1 MNKVIS
7 EKIKTSIIEQV
18 VFGDNVRDVAEK
30 YHVSRASI
38 YRWMKAYEY
47 RQKYNTDN
55 LLTFTQM
62 KRIMDRA
69 TKKLH
74 ILSSAPCGT
83 NSPLLPRYK
92 YIETIFFWYIY
103 HFAIRSCIFCICNI
117 WIIYWRTCKIRWILW
132 KRIYRPYH
140 YNKPYISPTGNS
152 G

>member
-18 VFGDNVRDVAEK
+18 VFGDDVRDVAEK

-62 KRIMDRA
+62 KRNMDRA
-69 TKKLH
+69 NQKLH

-92 YIETIFFWYIY
+92 YIERIDDIYDLNICCEAMNVNKGSYLNSISFVASVATQYIPDGKKKQN
-103 HFAIRSCIFCICNI
+103 R
-117 WIIYWRTCKIRWILW
+117 
-132 KRIYRPYH
+132 
-140 YNKPYISPTGNS
+140 
-152 G
+152 